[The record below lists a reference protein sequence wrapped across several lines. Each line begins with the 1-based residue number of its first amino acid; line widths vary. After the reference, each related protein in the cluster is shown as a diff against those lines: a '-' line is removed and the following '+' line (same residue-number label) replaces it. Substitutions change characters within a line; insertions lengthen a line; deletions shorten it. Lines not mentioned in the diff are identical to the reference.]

1 MAQSTSSVVANHILT
16 EIMAQ
21 NALQPLY
28 SRSNVVQQL
37 MNRSNIDGQPSTVRK
52 IPKRTA
58 FGLPASDTEGATV
71 STFESLAYATT
82 ISLTPSGYVLAV
94 QLTMKAIRRRLPGA
108 TYEQVM
114 QAINSGTI
122 EGLAIIRDVVVSL
135 QDSFSRRVETSAAAL
150 FSSASES
157 AGTTTVNLSIAT
169 CLDAMVKLY
178 DNVPEHDNLAFVF
191 DAVGMGDLRSGLTS
205 GSGSSLAALLGGNQA
220 DLSLFNAVPDLSRT
234 GFRNSLFGVA
244 VFEADKNNMATANA
258 AADRVGALL
267 CVGAGET
274 GAPGSLRGAGEICLG
289 HDLQISSR
297 YEPSN
302 DTVNF
307 FGRMELA
314 VAEHTDEHYVQI
326 IYGIT

>member
-1 MAQSTSSVVANHILT
+1 MAQSTSTVVSSHILS

-37 MNRSNIDGQPSTVRK
+37 MNRSNIDGFPSGVRK

-58 FGLPASDTEGATV
+58 FGLPSADTEGATV
-71 STFESLAYATT
+71 SSFESLAYGTAVS
-82 ISLTPSGYVLAV
+82 ITPSGYVQAV
-94 QLTMKAIRRRLPGA
+94 QLTMKAIRRRMPGA

-114 QAINSGTI
+114 AAINTGTV
-122 EGLAIIRDVVVSL
+122 EGLAIVQDVIASLRDA
-135 QDSFSRRVETSAAAL
+135 FSRRIETSAAAL
-150 FSSASES
+150 FTSASES
-157 AGTTTVNLSIAT
+157 AGTTTVNLSVAT
-169 CLDAMVKLY
+169 VLDAMVKLF
-178 DNVPEHDNLAFVF
+178 DNIPEHDNFALVV
-191 DAVGMGDLRSGLTS
+191 DAVGMGDLRSGLVS
-205 GSGSSLAALLGGNQA
+205 GSGASLAQVLGGPA
-220 DLSLFNAVPDLSRT
+220 DLSLFNVVPDLSRN
-234 GFRNSLFGVA
+234 GYRNSIFGVA
-244 VFEADKNNMATANA
+244 IFEADKNNMTAANA

-274 GAPGSLRGAGEICLG
+274 AAPGSLRGAGEICLG

-297 YEPSN
+297 YEPEA
-302 DTVNF
+302 DVINF
-307 FGRMELA
+307 FGRMELG